1 MSKKVLIDAFFN
13 QFISFIGELKQMYPE
28 DEDFPV
34 FVTTLSLLKGTNPM
48 LVVNFVKK
56 EIVDLYGPQIDSRDE
71 GFFVES
77 DDYLANR
84 DDVDL
89 NIVQK
94 LKQYIRGMSP
104 ETKETVWKYIEIITK
119 LCKKAL
125 EA

>member
-13 QFISFIGELKQMYPE
+13 QFSSFLTEMQSMYPE

-34 FVTTLSLLKGTNPM
+34 FVTTLSLARSANPM
-48 LVVNFVKK
+48 LVVKFVKS
-56 EIVDLYGPQIDSRDE
+56 EIVDLYGPQIESRDE
-71 GFFVES
+71 AFFMQS

-94 LKQYIRGMSP
+94 IKEYIQGMSP

-119 LCKKAL
+119 LCKKL
-125 EA
+125 ME

>member
-13 QFISFIGELKQMYPE
+13 QFSSFLTEMQSMYPE

-34 FVTTLSLLKGTNPM
+34 FITTLNLARSANPM
-48 LVVNFVKK
+48 LVVKFVKS
-56 EIVDLYGPQIDSRDE
+56 EIVDLYGPQIDARDE
-71 GFFVES
+71 AFFMQS

-94 LKQYIRGMSP
+94 IKEYIQGMSP

-119 LCKKAL
+119 LCKKL
-125 EA
+125 ME